1 MKLDKHIDSATAI
14 YKETYN
20 KLGKWQR
27 AKTAEGEE
35 VKQRSYRLTREAAVE
50 ENAAFVAKYNRQLEE
65 IISQH
70 KAELEKVE
78 AAYLQEVADYY
89 RPDGAAID
97 QNDKALL
104 DSGIVT
110 VKEFEEMAVKHA
122 ENATMLRIMGKYT
135 SNYAPELDMRIKAA
149 LFNAKKAGE
158 KEKAVLKSFEQ
169 LMNAPI
175 AMANQGFAGSEA
187 FMTSALRADEYADQ
201 KKVEL
206 LKAKIFVSDD
216 DLKVIKEYEK
226 AENERQNQRNK
237 GKDNWN

>member
-1 MKLDKHIDSATAI
+1 MNLEKHIDAATAI

-20 KLGKWQR
+20 KLDKWQR

-35 VKQRSYRLTREAAVE
+35 VKQRSYRLTREAANE
-50 ENAAFVAKYNRQLEE
+50 EHTAYIAKYNGQLEE

-78 AAYLQEVADYY
+78 ATYLQEVADYY

-97 QNDKALL
+97 QNNIALL
-104 DSGIVT
+104 ESGILT
-110 VKEFEEMAVKHA
+110 TKEFEEMAVKHA
-122 ENATMLRIMGKYT
+122 ENATMLRIMDKYI
-135 SNYAPELDMRIKAA
+135 SRHSPELDMRIKAA
-149 LFNAKKAGE
+149 LFNANKAGE
-158 KEKAVLKSFEQ
+158 KEKTVLKSFEQ
-169 LMNAPI
+169 ILNAPI
-175 AMANQGFAGSEA
+175 AMAQQGLAGSEV
-187 FMTSALRADEYADQ
+187 FMDTALKADEYAEQ

-216 DLKVIKEYEK
+216 DLEAIRKYDE

-237 GKDNWN
+237 GKDWMN